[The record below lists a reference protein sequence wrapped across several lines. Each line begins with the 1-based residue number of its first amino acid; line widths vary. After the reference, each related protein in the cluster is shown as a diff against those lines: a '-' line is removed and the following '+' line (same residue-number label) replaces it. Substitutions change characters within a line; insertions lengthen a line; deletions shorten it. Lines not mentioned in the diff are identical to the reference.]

1 MKLTVEGE
9 TIGFFDFD
17 YKSISNKIGVSL
29 SGGSDSALMFYLM
42 AKYLK
47 DVTLI
52 PRHAIEEHNNP
63 LKSRP
68 NSIFPTEKVIE
79 YVKNKFPHADI
90 AETYVFEIPRDDED
104 TLAKA
109 RELNQPGW
117 KHYPMS
123 DKGVA
128 KILHMEKDWRNAYK
142 TGMYGFLCG
151 GTTMNPP
158 QEVLDSFTEDYKI
171 NVKTLPG
178 KHPKKFWYE
187 VRRSKVNYQGP
198 FIKKDGMS
206 SYKPFAAV
214 DKKFL
219 AGIYEQEGIMD
230 LHHLTESC
238 TGYAA
243 DTNWFTEPCKK
254 CFWCYER
261 KWAFGSYE

>member
-1 MKLTVEGE
+1 MKLTVDDK

-17 YKSISNKIGVSL
+17 YKAISTKIGISL
-29 SGGSDSALMFYLM
+29 SGGSDSALLFYLM

-52 PRHAIEEHNNP
+52 PRHAIEEHSDP
-63 LKSRP
+63 LRSRP
-68 NSIFPTEKVIE
+68 NSIFPAKKVIE
-79 YVKNKFPHADI
+79 YVKNKFPDADI

-104 TLAKA
+104 MLAKA

-117 KHYPMS
+117 KHYPMN

-128 KILHMEKDWRNAYK
+128 KMLHIQKDWEHAYK
-142 TGMYGFLCG
+142 IGMYGFLCG
-151 GTTMNPP
+151 GTTSNPP
-158 QEVLDSFTEDYKI
+158 QEVLDNWKKQD
-171 NVKTLPG
+171 PG
-178 KHPKKFWYE
+178 LYWE
-187 VRRSKVNYQGP
+187 ARRSKVHDTGP
-198 FIKKDGMS
+198 FINKNSLS
-206 SYKPFAAV
+206 SYKPFTNV

-219 AGIYEQEGIMD
+219 AGIYKKEDIID
-230 LHHLTESC
+230 LHNITESC

-261 KWAFGSYE
+261 KWAFGSYDGEVQ